1 MPTGACGINCDV
13 CKLRLTEICS
23 SCGPGKSTEAQKKLE
38 AQKRLLGKPCP
49 ILACASMNRVDHCM
63 RDCIV
68 FPCDNFTSGP
78 YPFSEGFLTMQQRR
92 RKQRPPA
99 LNHNRTPVV
108 VPVEYWDTL
117 RQRDVAELC
126 NWTLAQPQ
134 KEGGFQ
140 IRSLHQDIL
149 VDVANCCLKRM
160 FQGRCEVVEDP
171 LLELITLLYLNN
183 VNGTYTSGKDLV
195 GPQDLK
201 EAHYF
206 IGSHALPLA
215 PLLERYGGD
224 TAGFRQAAEYLGGQ
238 ALDIADAAYRLLP
251 FPRVPLYYLLWEG
264 DEEFGPKLSVLF
276 DRSIERIFSASAI
289 WTLVKLVSTALLL
302 GPEQSLVGLCQR
314 FSGNKQ

>member
-1 MPTGACGINCDV
+1 M
-13 CKLRLTEICS
+13 
-23 SCGPGKSTEAQKKLE
+23 EAQKKLE

-49 ILACASMNRVDHCM
+49 ILACASMNQVDYCM

-78 YPFSEGFLTMQQRR
+78 YPFSEGYLTMQERR

-99 LNHNRTPVV
+99 LDHNHTPVA
-108 VPVEYWDTL
+108 VPAEYWDQL
-117 RQRDVAELC
+117 RQRDLAELC
-126 NWTLAQPQ
+126 NWTLAQPH
-134 KEGGFQ
+134 EECGLQ
-140 IRSLHQDIL
+140 IRCLHQDIL
-149 VDVANCCLKRM
+149 VDVAGGCLKRLV
-160 FQGRCEVVEDP
+160 QGRCEVVKDP

-183 VNGTYTSGKDLV
+183 VDGTHPLGKDLA

-215 PLLERYGGD
+215 PLLERYGD
-224 TAGFRQAAEYLGGQ
+224 DLAGFKEAAEYLGGQ

-264 DEEFGPKLSVLF
+264 DEEFAPKLSVLF
-276 DRSIERIFSASAI
+276 DRSIEKIFSASAI
-289 WTLVKLVSTALLL
+289 WTLVKVVNTALLL
-302 GPEQSLVGLCQR
+302 GPERSMVGLCQR
-314 FSGNKQ
+314 FSGNEL